1 MKLYE
6 LMKGIAEVKL
16 PDQEIS
22 GVTSDTRSEI
32 KPGTIFVCI
41 KGGTFDGHDAAQ
53 QMLDKGCSVVVCER
67 DLGLGDTQIIVD
79 DTRGLYPM
87 ICAAWFGDP
96 Q

>member
-32 KPGTIFVCI
+32 KQGTMFVCI
-41 KGGTFDGHDAAQ
+41 KGNTFDGHDAAK
-53 QMLDKGCSVVVCER
+53 D
-67 DLGLGDTQIIVD
+67 
-79 DTRGLYPM
+79 M
-87 ICAAWFGDP
+87 IAKV
-96 Q
+96 